1 LHKILSK
8 ISIKS
13 PLSGDFL
20 IYKQRI
26 NTMKI
31 SMMKTEKIKT
41 RTIEEV
47 NGVVAAG
54 FGIDPGAMYDD
65 TKEHLAAADV
75 LQLTRLEDGSAGA
88 IAMYRRCLWRQGDR
102 ACRQGSAA

>member
-1 LHKILSK
+1 
-8 ISIKS
+8 
-13 PLSGDFL
+13 
-20 IYKQRI
+20 
-26 NTMKI
+26 MKI
-31 SMMKTEKIKT
+31 MTMRTETIKIE
-41 RTIEEV
+41 TIKEV
-47 NGVVAAG
+47 NEVVAAG
-54 FGIDPGAMYDD
+54 FGIDPDAMYDD